1 MNLSNLLNALSFI
14 LRYVSTIMLVPCVCA
29 ILLKEYYAIIPF
41 AGASIISFSFGFL
54 FRNKNMQEEA
64 INNLN
69 RTEAFGIVLLTWGFV
84 SLLATIPFL
93 YFGLD
98 FIDSLF
104 ESVSGIT
111 ATGATILSNFDI
123 YPRTMFFWR
132 SFSQWLGGLGIIV
145 LFTAVLPKF
154 AIAGRQMFFAEVPGS
169 KESKLT
175 PRIRQTAIALWS
187 VYLGLTLTET
197 AILIYLKMPIFDAI
211 CTSLSTISGGG
222 FSPKI
227 NSLIAY
233 GQVKYVWTVAIFM
246 FFAGFN
252 FALQYKVFIKRK
264 FISLIKDE
272 EFRVYFFVVLLFTVI
287 ISAILTLNHTY
298 DFFTSIRES
307 FFQVLTIITT
317 TGFASVDYSQWSL
330 SAKLFLFI
338 LMFSGASIGSASGG
352 LKLLRLILI
361 FKYMKR
367 QIAKIHHPNGVYP
380 IKINKTIINEDIVK
394 QMISFVFFY
403 YGIFIVTAFM
413 LVFTEQDITTGVSAA
428 IATLGNV
435 GPAFGNMVGP
445 MGNYGTLHLSSKI
458 IAILNMFVGRLEL
471 IPFLAMLHPDFW
483 NIKKLNNLHET

>member
-1 MNLSNLLNALSFI
+1 MNLNYLLNALSFI
-14 LRYVSTIMLVPCVCA
+14 LRYVSVIMLVPCICA
-29 ILLKEYYAIIPF
+29 VILHEYYAVVPF
-41 AGASIISFSFGFL
+41 AGASVISLCFGFL
-54 FRNKNMQEEA
+54 FRNKNTEEDD

-69 RTEAFGIVLLTWGFV
+69 RTEAFGIVLLTWGFI
-84 SLLATIPFL
+84 SLLGTIPFL
-93 YFGLD
+93 YFGLN

-111 ATGATILSNFDI
+111 ATGATILDKFDL
-123 YPRTMFFWR
+123 YPSTMFFWR

-175 PRIRQTAIALWS
+175 PRIRQTALALWG
-187 VYLGLTLTET
+187 VYLGLTVTE
-197 AILIYLKMPIFDAI
+197 ALILIYLKMPVFDAV
-211 CTSLSTISGGG
+211 CTSLSTVSGGG

-233 GQVKYVWTVAIFM
+233 GQIKYVWTVAIFM

-264 FISLIKDE
+264 LSSLIKDE
-272 EFRVYFFVVLLFTVI
+272 EFRVYLFAVLTFTLI
-287 ISAILTLNHTY
+287 ISGILTLNHTY
-298 DFFTSIRES
+298 GFTTAIRES

-330 SAKLFLFI
+330 SAKLFLFV
-338 LMFSGASIGSASGG
+338 LMFTGASIGSASGG

-380 IKINKTIINEDIVK
+380 IKINKTVINEDIVK
-394 QMISFVFFY
+394 QMISFAFFY
-403 YGIFIVTAFM
+403 YGIFIVTAF
-413 LVFTEQDITTGVSAA
+413 LLILTEQDITTGVSTA
-428 IATLGNV
+428 IATLGNI
-435 GPAFGNMVGP
+435 GPAFGNITGP
-445 MGNYGTLHLSSKI
+445 MGNYGGLCLSSKI
-458 IAILNMFVGRLEL
+458 ISIFNMFVGRLEL
-471 IPFLAMLHPDFW
+471 IPFLAILYPDFW
-483 NIKKLNNLHET
+483 NIKK